1 MINLDSLQV
10 IILLEKM
17 VRMGEL
23 FDFYGQLLT
32 ERQQELMNLYYQQD
46 LSLGEIAEKQGV
58 SRQAIYDN
66 LRRSEKLLEDYDKK
80 LQLLAR
86 REMVKSKIQNIS
98 EIIEDLAE
106 DFTQRAEILDLLRQI
121 LDS

>member
-1 MINLDSLQV
+1 
-10 IILLEKM
+10 
-17 VRMGEL
+17 MGEL

-32 ERQQELMNLYYQQD
+32 ERQQEMMTFYYHQD
-46 LSLGEIAEKQGV
+46 LSLGEIAERIGI

-66 LRRSEKLLEDYDKK
+66 LRRSEKLLEDYDQK

-86 REMVKSKIQNIS
+86 RKMIKRKVQTVS
-98 EIIEDLAE
+98 EIVGDLVR
-106 DFTQRAEILDLLRQI
+106 DFDQRAEILDLLKQI